1 MLTAI
6 CKVARFQFLTYGF
19 FDVEKGAW
27 FLVFDAPFSMLK
39 TSFGLAVEKKSVFS
53 FWLMTC
59 RLDRPECNKIEKK
72 TIKIKKY
79 IYEKEKT
86 PRKFKI

>member
-1 MLTAI
+1 MY
-6 CKVARFQFLTYGF
+6 CFLY
-19 FDVEKGAW
+19 VEKGAW

-39 TSFGLAVEKKSVFS
+39 TSFGLRCHFLNRLAVEKKSVFS